1 MEFLLDTIDL
11 NQIKEAV
18 EYLPITG
25 VTCNP
30 SIVKKTNPKD
40 FFEHCRS
47 IRKIITTSRS
57 LHIQVTAQD
66 YEGMIEEAKT
76 IVGKIDKHVYIK
88 IPVTYEGIKALKT
101 LKQQGYNTTATAVY
115 DLMQAYLAL
124 ACNVDYI
131 APYVN
136 RIGNL
141 GGNPQE
147 LINELSNKIIS
158 DNYQTKIVGASYKN
172 LQQIKES
179 FNNGANAITTTL
191 DLLKTI
197 FDNPSI
203 DKAVKDFNDDWYSI
217 YDSSL
222 NEL

>member
-57 LHIQVTAQD
+57 LHIQVTEQD

-76 IVGKIDKHVYIK
+76 IVEKIDKHVYIK
-88 IPVTYEGIKALKT
+88 IPVTYEGIRALKT